1 MHGSAQWTPW
11 ALCTSKASRMRR
23 QVKTK
28 QMGNCETDWFLTPTI
43 VVLDHEA
50 EFQVIG
56 ICTSLVIIEGVF
68 ED

>member
-1 MHGSAQWTPW
+1 
-11 ALCTSKASRMRR
+11 MRR
-23 QVKTK
+23 QAKTK
-28 QMGNCETDWFLTPTI
+28 QMGNCETDWSLTPTI